1 MIRGILFDMD
11 GLMFDTEAIG
21 YRGWKEAGR
30 RLGIRIDD
38 EAIASLRGLGG
49 REKREMFGQ
58 MTGRPEVYEKALA
71 IREDY
76 ADQWIVENGIP
87 VKPGLKE
94 LLSFLKEEGIPAA
107 LATSTERE
115 KAMSYLCM
123 ADVEKYFT
131 ASVCGKEAGNSKP
144 APDIFLKAAE
154 KLKIPSEECLVLEDS
169 VNGLNAAKAAG
180 CMAAVIPD
188 LTPAPPEE
196 DGLWDWKVSDLKEMI
211 PIIQKVR
218 ISEK

>member
-38 EAIASLRGLGG
+38 EAIAALRGLGD
-49 REKREMFGQ
+49 REKREMFGR
-58 MTGRPEVYEKALA
+58 MTGRPEEYEKALA
-71 IREDY
+71 VRVDY
-76 ADQWIVENGIP
+76 ADQWISENGLP

-94 LLSFLKEEGIPAA
+94 LLCFLKEEKIPAA

-115 KAMSYLCM
+115 KAMSYLRM

-154 KLKIPSEECLVLEDS
+154 NWKYLRKS
-169 VNGLNAAKAAG
+169 V
-180 CMAAVIPD
+180 
-188 LTPAPPEE
+188 
-196 DGLWDWKVSDLKEMI
+196 WSW
-211 PIIQKVR
+211 R
-218 ISEK
+218 IV